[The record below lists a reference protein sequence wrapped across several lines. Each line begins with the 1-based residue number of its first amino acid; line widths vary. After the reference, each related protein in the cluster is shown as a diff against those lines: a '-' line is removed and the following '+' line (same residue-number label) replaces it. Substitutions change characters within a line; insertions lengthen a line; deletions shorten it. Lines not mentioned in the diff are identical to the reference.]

1 MVDLTGTNIVVSGG
15 AGGIG
20 SAAVRALGAAG
31 ARIAVIDLPDSP
43 PESLDQSTTHYS
55 SCDITQRERVE
66 AVFREIEDWF
76 GEVHVLFNAA
86 AYEAG
91 PNRSIPAENLS
102 DRDLELQFN
111 VNVFGTIHVTQAA
124 FPSMRRAGGG
134 RVVNFTSIAAVRGLP
149 TSAHYAAS
157 KGAIG
162 AWTRSVALEWAQYN
176 ICVNAVSP
184 LVDTGRLRA
193 QREAMAARG
202 PEAREIYA
210 QQMKSIPL
218 GRLGDAD
225 ADIAPALVFL
235 ASKGAGF
242 ITGQTLAIDGG
253 MMMLGS

>member
-1 MVDLTGTNIVVSGG
+1 MLDLTGTNIVVSGG

-31 ARIAVIDLPDSP
+31 ARIAVIDLPDSA
-43 PESLDQSTTHYS
+43 PEYLDQSTTHYS

-91 PNRSIPAENLS
+91 PNRSVAAENLS

-124 FPSMRRAGGG
+124 FPSMRRAGSG

-162 AWTRSVALEWAQYN
+162 AWTRTVALEWAQYN

-202 PEAREIYA
+202 PEALELYA

>member
-1 MVDLTGTNIVVSGG
+1 MLDLTGTNVVVSGG

-31 ARIAVIDLPDSP
+31 ARIAVIDLPDSA
-43 PESLDQSTTHYS
+43 PEYLDQSTTHYS

-91 PNRSIPAENLS
+91 PNRSVPAEDLS
-102 DRDLELQFN
+102 DRDLELQFS

-162 AWTRSVALEWAQYN
+162 AWTRSPRTLCAADE
-176 ICVNAVSP
+176 
-184 LVDTGRLRA
+184 VDS
-193 QREAMAARG
+193 AR
-202 PEAREIYA
+202 
-210 QQMKSIPL
+210 PL
-218 GRLGDAD
+218 GRCRRRYRPRTRLPGLQGSRLHHWSDTGHRWRNDDAR
-225 ADIAPALVFL
+225 LVRVTTDDTY
-235 ASKGAGF
+235 ASVLLWPGRVR
-242 ITGQTLAIDGG
+242 TLTSTRWAR
-253 MMMLGS
+253 